1 MCWGSLEGAG
11 LGVEGQWELEPAD
24 VGGEDEAEGAVGAA
38 GGADGLEV
46 GPVQLEVDLLLALVL
61 DQPRQRLWGLRQQ
74 VVPGSLQVLV
84 WKISLHML
92 MYQNKL
98 LVHVADHVVFL

>member
-1 MCWGSLEGAG
+1 MQSQDVVDVKCVGFLEGAG
-11 LGVEGQWELEPAD
+11 LGVEGQGELQLAD
-24 VGGEDEAEGAVGAA
+24 VGGDDEAEGAVGA

-61 DQPRQRLWGLRQQ
+61 DQPRQRLRGLRQQ

-84 WKISLHML
+84 
-92 MYQNKL
+92 
-98 LVHVADHVVFL
+98 